1 MLVHRQKNKSS
12 PKMISKPKLIT
23 ALALLGLHGAV
34 GDDLCAP
41 ASTSAARRVYAVAR
55 RAPLTASPPT
65 QLSAASASVL
75 DRGADGRADRAGLV
89 RYGVKFNVAFKTRDI
104 AN

>member
-1 MLVHRQKNKSS
+1 MRFSHKFT
-12 PKMISKPKLIT
+12 T

-55 RAPLTASPPT
+55 RASRASHRVPAQLTPSP
-65 QLSAASASVL
+65 AAVF
-75 DRGADGRADRAGLV
+75 DRGADGRADRAWLA
-89 RYGVKFNVAFKTRDI
+89 RNGVDRNSTLPSKPGTLQLSKS
-104 AN
+104 